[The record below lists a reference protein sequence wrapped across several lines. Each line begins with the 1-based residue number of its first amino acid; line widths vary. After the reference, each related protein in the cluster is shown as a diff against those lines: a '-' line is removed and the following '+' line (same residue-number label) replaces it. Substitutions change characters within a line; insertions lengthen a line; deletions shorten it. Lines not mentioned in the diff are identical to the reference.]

1 MTSDEIREAFLS
13 YFESKDHLRVAS
25 SSLIPVGDP
34 TMLLTIAGMVQFKPY
49 FAGQATPLSKRLTS
63 SQKSFRTPDIEEV
76 GDATHMTLFEM
87 LGNFS
92 IGDYFKREAIAFAL
106 ELVTGGLGLP
116 AERFDA
122 TVHHTDDEAFELWRQ
137 AGVPTSRIHRFGDED
152 NWWGPPIHGNEGP
165 CGPCSELHYDRGSH
179 RGCGRADC
187 GPNCGNRTEAGGGA
201 CDRYVELWNLVFM
214 QFYHHPDGSRDPL
227 PAPGIDTGMGFERLV
242 TVMQDA
248 DTPYDTDLFQP
259 MIRKAE
265 ELSGKRYG
273 ADAEADYAMRVV
285 AEHGRSASFLIA
297 DGVVPANEGRG
308 YVLRR
313 VLRRA
318 IRHGR
323 RIGLDDPFLDE
334 IAAATIDKMGHVYPE
349 LRNHRDFVL
358 TTMRLE
364 EERFRQTFQNGYQVL
379 MESLQGVSELPG
391 EVVFQLWDTHGF
403 PVEMTQEIA
412 SERGVTVDMD
422 AFDREMEAQRERARA
437 GAQFGEDMVKIR
449 LYEGLGVGATRFLG
463 YDALTASSVVVGL
476 VSDGAA
482 VSEVSEGQEAEVV
495 LVETPF
501 YAEGGGQVGDTGDLV
516 GPNGKISVHDTQ
528 MAIPGIIF
536 HFGAVVEGA
545 IAVGDAVDAYV
556 DPIRREDTARNHSA
570 THMLHAALRAVL
582 GAHVRQAGSLVAPD
596 RLRFDFSH
604 VQPMTDDELWQV
616 QLLVN
621 EKIRQNARVLRDE
634 DSYSSAIDR
643 GALAFFGDKYGD
655 RVRLIEIANGDSFSF
670 EVCGGTHV
678 RLTGEVGAVYILG
691 ESSIGAGMRRL
702 EAVSGRAAEKLV
714 WDRFGQ
720 QDRLAR
726 RLQTG
731 LPEVEARV
739 QGLLDEIDQLRR
751 ERESLERRIHLQEA
765 ETLLSSK
772 QQVAGVTV
780 LAVQASASDA
790 DSLREVGD
798 WLRDKLGSG
807 VVVLGSV
814 LNGRPMLVV
823 MVTQDLVARGFDA
836 SVIAKGAAK
845 AIQGGG
851 GGRPDVAQ
859 AGGRLAD
866 KLEEALGLVPALVR
880 EAGNAAP

>member
-1 MTSDEIREAFLS
+1 
-13 YFESKDHLRVAS
+13 
-25 SSLIPVGDP
+25 
-34 TMLLTIAGMVQFKPY
+34 
-49 FAGQATPLSKRLTS
+49 
-63 SQKSFRTPDIEEV
+63 
-76 GDATHMTLFEM
+76 
-87 LGNFS
+87 
-92 IGDYFKREAIAFAL
+92 
-106 ELVTGGLGLP
+106 
-116 AERFDA
+116 
-122 TVHHTDDEAFELWRQ
+122 
-137 AGVPTSRIHRFGDED
+137 
-152 NWWGPPIHGNEGP
+152 
-165 CGPCSELHYDRGSH
+165 
-179 RGCGRADC
+179 
-187 GPNCGNRTEAGGGA
+187 
-201 CDRYVELWNLVFM
+201 
-214 QFYHHPDGSRDPL
+214 
-227 PAPGIDTGMGFERLV
+227 
-242 TVMQDA
+242 
-248 DTPYDTDLFQP
+248 
-259 MIRKAE
+259 
-265 ELSGKRYG
+265 
-273 ADAEADYAMRVV
+273 
-285 AEHGRSASFLIA
+285 
-297 DGVVPANEGRG
+297 
-308 YVLRR
+308 
-313 VLRRA
+313 
-318 IRHGR
+318 
-323 RIGLDDPFLDE
+323 
-334 IAAATIDKMGHVYPE
+334 
-349 LRNHRDFVL
+349 
-358 TTMRLE
+358 
-364 EERFRQTFQNGYQVL
+364 
-379 MESLQGVSELPG
+379 
-391 EVVFQLWDTHGF
+391 
-403 PVEMTQEIA
+403 
-412 SERGVTVDMD
+412 
-422 AFDREMEAQRERARA
+422 
-437 GAQFGEDMVKIR
+437 
-449 LYEGLGVGATRFLG
+449 
-463 YDALTASSVVVGL
+463 
-476 VSDGAA
+476 
-482 VSEVSEGQEAEVV
+482 
-495 LVETPF
+495 
-501 YAEGGGQVGDTGDLV
+501 
-516 GPNGKISVHDTQ
+516 
-528 MAIPGIIF
+528 MAIPDVIF
-536 HFGAVVEGA
+536 HFGAVVEGS

-731 LPEVEARV
+731 LPEVESRV

-798 WLRDKLGSG
+798 WLRDKLVSG